1 MSKLKSIIILT
12 ITGALLT
19 IGFAGAMSESGLS
32 IDADEPITNE
42 QNKIAVKKKEAP
54 VKTDN
59 VKENLNE
66 DKSQDKVE
74 PQKDGTKTETKI
86 ESEQEPEI
94 DKEQEIKQ
102 EPESK
107 QEEQT
112 KPEQK
117 IEKKPEPKQEPKVE
131 KKPEP
136 KQEPKVEKKSMEQIV
151 AEVKQ
156 GKWGSGEDRKSK
168 LTKAGYDYS
177 EVQSE
182 VNKSTPKP
190 TPKQVAPV
198 SKTESSGETS
208 SKSNANASNYRA
220 NRIYIGGSSMPM
232 KATNMDSLQKVI
244 DATTYTWISM
254 GNYNPSDNRGTY
266 FGIHSNTGGSVIYGL
281 QKGHSFIVTDSS
293 GNPHTY
299 VVEKVYVQNKQEYF
313 DDELRGDLNKEYVI
327 LQTSEPRVNGHRN
340 GNRHV
345 IAVKK

>member
-1 MSKLKSIIILT
+1 MSKLKSIIIVT
-12 ITGALLT
+12 FTGALLT
-19 IGFAGAMSESGLS
+19 IGLVGAMSESGLK

-42 QNKIAVKKKEAP
+42 QSKIAVKQNELKEKEAP

-66 DKSQDKVE
+66 DKSQDKVK
-74 PQKDGTKTETKI
+74 PQKDETKTETKNK
-86 ESEQEPEI
+86 SEQEPEV

-107 QEEQT
+107 QEEQA
-112 KPEQK
+112 KP
-117 IEKKPEPKQEPKVE
+117 EPKVE

-136 KQEPKVEKKSMEQIV
+136 KPEPKVEKKSMEQIV

-182 VNKSTPKP
+182 VNKSMPKP
-190 TPKQVAPV
+190 TPAPV
-198 SKTESSGETS
+198 SKTESSGETT
-208 SKSNANASNYRA
+208 SKSNENASNYRA
-220 NRIYIGGSSMPM
+220 NRIYIGGSNMPM
-232 KATNMDSLQKVI
+232 KATNMASLQKVI
-244 DATTYTWISM
+244 DDTTYTWISM
-254 GNYNPSDNRGTY
+254 GSYNPSDNRGTY
-266 FGIHSNTGGSVIYGL
+266 FGIHSDKGGSVIYGM

-313 DDELRGDLNKEYVI
+313 DDELSGALNKEYVI

>member
-1 MSKLKSIIILT
+1 MSKLKSTIIIT
-12 ITGALLT
+12 ITGVLLT
-19 IGFAGAMSESGLS
+19 IGFAGAMSERDLKIG
-32 IDADEPITNE
+32 ADEPITSE
-42 QNKIAVKKKEAP
+42 QSKIAVKQNELKEKEAP

-66 DKSQDKVE
+66 DKVE
-74 PQKDGTKTETKI
+74 PQKDET
-86 ESEQEPEI
+86 ESE
-94 DKEQEIKQ
+94 Q

-112 KPEQK
+112 KPEPK
-117 IEKKPEPKQEPKVE
+117 VEKKSEPKPEQKVE

-136 KQEPKVEKKSMEQIV
+136 KPEQKVEKKSMEQIV

-156 GKWGSGEDRKSK
+156 GKWGSDEDRKSK

-177 EVQSE
+177 KVQSE

-190 TPKQVAPV
+190 TPKPVAPV
-198 SKTESSGETS
+198 SKTESSGETT
-208 SKSNANASNYRA
+208 SKSNENASNYKA
-220 NRIYIGGSSMPM
+220 SRIYIGGSSMPM
-232 KATNMDSLQKVI
+232 KSTNEASLQKVI

-254 GNYNPSDNRGTY
+254 GSYNPSDNRGTY
-266 FGIHSNTGGSVIYGL
+266 FGMHSHTGGSVIYGL

-313 DDELRGDLNKEYVI
+313 DDELLGNLNKEYVI
-327 LQTSEPRVNGHRN
+327 LQTSEPRVNGNRN

-345 IAVKK
+345 IAVKND